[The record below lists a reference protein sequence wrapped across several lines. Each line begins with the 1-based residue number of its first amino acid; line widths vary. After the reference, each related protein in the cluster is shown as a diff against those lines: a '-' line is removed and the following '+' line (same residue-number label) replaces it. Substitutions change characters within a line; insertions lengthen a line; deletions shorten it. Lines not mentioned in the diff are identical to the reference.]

1 MTGKTAIIN
10 FILKSSEKGWMKKKK
25 DREKKK
31 RKQKIPETELH
42 YQAYKLYPPE
52 WELDRHCSFNWFLGP
67 GGIPHS
73 HGFL

>member
-1 MTGKTAIIN
+1 M
-10 FILKSSEKGWMKKKK
+10 KKK

-31 RKQKIPETELH
+31 WKQKIPETELH

-52 WELDRHCSFNWFLGP
+52 WELDRHCSFNWFIGP